1 VIRVLILVK
10 GLGRGGAEQ
19 LLVNALPYLD
29 TDRFHYRVAYVLPWK
44 DALAGAF
51 EAAGIAVTCLSC
63 NHRAGLPGWAA
74 ELGHLIR
81 REGVDL
87 VHAHSPL
94 PAVVARLAAAS
105 SRGGR
110 RRVVYTEHNEWPRYR
125 WQTRWANMATYP
137 LNDHVFAVSDGVR
150 STIHYPRRLRRLPM
164 PPVETLH
171 HGLDHATI
179 QVERTADDV
188 RASLGIPAGVPV
200 VGTVANFKPHK
211 GYDLLME
218 AAAKVRREAPETRFV
233 LVGQGPALE
242 DTRRRAAD
250 LGLDGSVVLTGF
262 REDALEL
269 CSALDVFTLA
279 SLNEGLSI
287 SLLEAMALGKP
298 SAVTR
303 VGGIPEVVR
312 DGVEGFL
319 VPPGDPAALADRI
332 VALLQDDDL
341 RSRMGEAARERARSF
356 DIRLAVRRMEAVY
369 EELCP

>member
-1 VIRVLILVK
+1 MTRVLILVK

-29 TDRFHYRVAYVLPWK
+29 TSRFRYQVAYVLPWK
-44 DALAGAF
+44 DAMVGAF
-51 EAAGIAVTCLSC
+51 EAAGVEVTCLSRG
-63 NHRAGLPGWAA
+63 HRAGLPGWAA
-74 ELGHLIR
+74 ELAQLVR
-81 REGVDL
+81 RERIDL

-94 PAVVARLAAAS
+94 PAVVARLAVAGCCK
-105 SRGGR
+105 RL
-110 RRVVYTEHNEWPRYR
+110 VYTEHNEWPRYR

-150 STIHYPRRLRRLPM
+150 STIRYPPLLERLRRLPM

-179 QVERTADDV
+179 RVGRTAGDV
-188 RASLGIPAGVPV
+188 RTSLGIPAGVPV

-218 AAAKVRREAPETRFV
+218 AAAKVCRAAPGTRFV

-250 LGLDGSVVLTGF
+250 LGLGGSVVLTGF

-269 CSALDVFTLA
+269 CSVLDVFTLA

-319 VPPGDPAALADRI
+319 VPPGNPSALADRI
-332 VALLQDDDL
+332 VALLHDDDL
-341 RSRMGEAARERARSF
+341 RARMGKAARERALTF

-369 EELCP
+369 GELCQ

>member
-29 TDRFHYRVAYVLPWK
+29 TARFHYHVAYVLPGK
-44 DALAGAF
+44 SALVGAF
-51 EAAGIAVTCLSC
+51 RAAGIEVTCLASLGPLG
-63 NHRAGLPGWAA
+63 RAGPPGWTAA
-74 ELGHLIR
+74 LVQLLH
-81 REGVDL
+81 RERIDL
-87 VHAHSPL
+87 VHAHSPV
-94 PAVVARLAAAS
+94 PAVASRLALT
-105 SRGGR
+105 GR
-110 RRVVYTEHNEWPRYR
+110 RTRLVYTEHNEWPRYR

-137 LNDHVFAVSDGVR
+137 RNDHVFAVSDGVR
-150 STIHYPRRLRRLPM
+150 STIRYPAPLRRLPM
-164 PPVETLH
+164 PLVETLH

-179 QVERTADDV
+179 RVGRAAADV
-188 RASLGIPAGVPV
+188 RRGLGIPVGVPV

-218 AAAKVRREAPETRFV
+218 AAARIRRAAPGTHFV
-233 LVGQGPALE
+233 LVGQGPVLE
-242 DTRRRAAD
+242 ETRRRAAD

-279 SLNEGLSI
+279 SLNEGLSV

-319 VPPGDPAALADRI
+319 VPPGDPAALADRV
-332 VALLQDDDL
+332 VALLHDDGL
-341 RSRMGEAARERARSF
+341 RARMGEAARQRARTF

-369 EELCP
+369 EELCT

>member
-1 VIRVLILVK
+1 MTRVLILVK

-29 TDRFHYRVAYVLPWK
+29 TSRFHYQVAYVLPWK
-44 DALAGAF
+44 DALAGPF
-51 EAAGIAVTCLSC
+51 EAAGIGVTCLSC
-63 NHRAGLPGWAA
+63 NHRAGLPGWAV
-74 ELGHLIR
+74 ELGQLIR
-81 REGVDL
+81 RERIDL

-94 PAVVARLAAAS
+94 PAVVARLALAS
-105 SRGGR
+105 PGSR
-110 RRVVYTEHNEWPRYR
+110 RRLVYTEHNEWPRYR

-150 STIHYPRRLRRLPM
+150 STIRYPQRLRRLPM
-164 PPVETLH
+164 PPLETLH

-179 QVERTADDV
+179 RVGRAAGDV
-188 RASLGIPAGVPV
+188 RSSLGIPAGVPV

-211 GYDLLME
+211 GYELLVE
-218 AAAKVRREAPETRFV
+218 AAAKVRREEPGTHFV

-262 REDALEL
+262 REDALDL

-332 VALLQDDDL
+332 VALLRDDGL
-341 RSRMGEAARERARSF
+341 RARMGEAARQRARTF

-369 EELCP
+369 QELCP